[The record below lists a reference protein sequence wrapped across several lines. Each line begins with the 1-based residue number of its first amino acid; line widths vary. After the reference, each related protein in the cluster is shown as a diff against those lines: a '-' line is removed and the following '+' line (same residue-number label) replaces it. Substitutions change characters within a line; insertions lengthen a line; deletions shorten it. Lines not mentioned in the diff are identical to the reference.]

1 MKSLKVKFT
10 NKNNEQLAARLD
22 LPLGQHPVAYA
33 LFAHCFTCSKN
44 LLAVNN
50 ISNALTQHGIAVFR
64 FDFTGLGESSGDF
77 ADTNFSTNVEDL
89 ISAANYLEANYDA
102 PQLLIGHSLGG
113 AAVLQASALLDS
125 VRAVATIGAPA
136 EPPHVLHL
144 LQEGIEEI
152 EAKGFATV
160 DIGGRPFT
168 IKKQFLDDLTKNDLG
183 ETIQRIRKAL
193 LILHSPQDQTVGID
207 NAAKIYT
214 TAHHPKS
221 FVSLDGAD
229 HLLAKKADSLYVGT
243 VIANWATRY
252 LDTEAADALETSQ
265 KVAVRTGREG
275 YTTEVKAGKHRFL
288 ADEPTSVG
296 GADLGPNPYDL
307 LLAAL
312 GACTSMTLKMYANH
326 KNIAIEEIKVH
337 LSHSKVH
344 AQDCEACESNTAK
357 IDQIDRLIEI
367 EGNLTAEQRQ
377 RMLEIADKCPVH
389 RTLHN
394 EIQVNSKLG
403 DPDS

>member
-1 MKSLKVKFT
+1 MKSIKVQFT
-10 NKNNEQLAARLD
+10 NKHNESLAARLD
-22 LPLGQHPVAYA
+22 LPLGQKPVAYA

-89 ISAANYLEANYDA
+89 ISAANYLDQNYSA

-113 AAVLQASALLDS
+113 AAVIQAAALMDS

-144 LQEGIEEI
+144 IKEGIEEI
-152 EAKGFATV
+152 EANGVATV

-168 IKKQFLDDLTKNDLG
+168 IKKQFLDDLLNNTFED
-183 ETIQRIRKAL
+183 TIQGIRKAL
-193 LILHSPQDQTVGID
+193 LILHSPQDQIVSID

-214 TAHHPKS
+214 SAHHPKS
-221 FVSLDGAD
+221 FISLDGAD
-229 HLLAKKADSLYVGT
+229 HLLSQKTDSQYTGT
-243 VIANWATRY
+243 VIANWVMRY
-252 LDTEAADALETSQ
+252 LDLEVENPLDTNQ
-265 KVAVRTGREG
+265 KVAVRTGNEG
-275 YTTEVKAGKHRFL
+275 FKTEVKAGKHRFL
-288 ADEPTSVG
+288 ADEPASVG
-296 GADLGPNPYDL
+296 GTDLGPNPYDL

-312 GACTSMTLKMYANH
+312 GTCTSMTLRMYADH
-326 KNIAIEEIKVH
+326 KKLEVDEIKIH
-337 LSHSKVH
+337 LSHAKVH
-344 AQDCEACESNTAK
+344 AQDCEDCENERAK
-357 IDQIDRLIEI
+357 IDRIDRYIEI
-367 EGNLTAEQRQ
+367 EGNLTEAQRQ

-394 EIQVNSKLG
+394 TIHVNSQLKQ
-403 DPDS
+403 